1 MGEKPLKVLF
11 LCTQNSCR
19 SQMAE
24 GWARHLKKGVLEPY
38 SAGTAPAA
46 VHPLAVRVMAEA
58 GVDISGQRAKHVDEL
73 REIEFDLAVTLC
85 DSALESCPVPPR
97 AKKVIHQGFP
107 DPAKA
112 KGSEEEVLA
121 AFRRVRD
128 MIRDFVAGLGADLD
142 IGRQATEE

>member
-1 MGEKPLKVLF
+1 MAKPLRVLF

-24 GWARHLKKGVLEPY
+24 GWARHLKAGVLEPY

-46 VHPLAVRVMAEA
+46 VHPLAVRVMSEA
-58 GVDISGQRAKHVDEL
+58 GVDIGGQRAKHVDEL

-85 DSALESCPVPPR
+85 DSARESCPLPPR
-97 AKKVIHQGFP
+97 ARRVLHRSFP

-112 KGSEEEVLA
+112 EGSAEEVLA

-128 MIRDFVAGLGADLD
+128 LIRDFVAGLPENL
-142 IGRQATEE
+142 

>member
-1 MGEKPLKVLF
+1 MAEKPLQVLF

-24 GWARHLKKGVLEPY
+24 GWARHLKAGVLEPY
-38 SAGTAPAA
+38 SAGTAPTA

-73 REIEFDLAVTLC
+73 RDIEFDLAVTLC
-85 DSALESCPVPPR
+85 DSAQESCPVPPR
-97 AKKVIHQGFP
+97 AKRVIHRGFP
-107 DPAKA
+107 DPARA
-112 KGSEEEVLA
+112 EGAAEDVLA

-128 MIRDFVAGLGADLD
+128 LIRDFVAGLPESL
-142 IGRQATEE
+142 

>member
-1 MGEKPLKVLF
+1 MDKRAFKVLF

-24 GWARHLKKGVLEPY
+24 GWARYLKAGVLEPY
-38 SAGTAPAA
+38 SAGTAPTA
-46 VHPLAVRVMAEA
+46 VHPLAIKVMAEA
-58 GVDISGQRAKHVDEL
+58 GVEISGQRSKHVDEL

-85 DSALESCPVPPR
+85 DSARESCPLPPR
-97 AKKVIHQGFP
+97 AKRVIHRGFP

-112 KGSEEEVLA
+112 EGSAEEVLA

-128 MIRDFVAGLGADLD
+128 MIRDFVAGLPENL
-142 IGRQATEE
+142 